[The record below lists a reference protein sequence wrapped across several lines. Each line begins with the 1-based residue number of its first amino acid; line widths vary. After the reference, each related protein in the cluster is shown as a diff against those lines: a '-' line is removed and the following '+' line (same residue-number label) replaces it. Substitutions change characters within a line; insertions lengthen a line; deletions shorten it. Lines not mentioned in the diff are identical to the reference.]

1 MVQKNGMSPLL
12 FCRGKK
18 LLESQ
23 ITLRNFVVLLNWL
36 EVITKG
42 VIQNKED
49 HLSDYYINRVE
60 HTSN

>member
-1 MVQKNGMSPLL
+1 MA

-18 LLESQ
+18 LSESQ
-23 ITLRNFVVLLNWL
+23 ITLRNFVVLPNWL
-36 EVITKG
+36 EVTTKG

-49 HLSDYYINRVE
+49 HLSDYYINIVK